1 MIRRKLEE
9 IGSILYRNLC
19 YPLVRIGTES
29 RTRSIMKQGS
39 YLNKGSV
46 LEGNNYIGKNT
57 CLSNVRVGYGSYVNN
72 GCDMSN
78 TRIGRYTSIGAGV
91 TTELGSHPLD
101 GKHVALHPAFYSS
114 GAALGYSYAGRDT
127 YKEMKYLDEEAHIQ
141 VMIGNDVWIGNRVS
155 ILEGVTIGDG
165 AVVAAGALV
174 AGDLEPYGIYAGVP
188 ARKIRSRFSGDR
200 IKALLESKW
209 WDLSEEE
216 IKKLAAAGKFDD
228 VDDFLNIGEAAGE
241 AADE

>member
-9 IGSILYRNLC
+9 AGSVLYRNLC
-19 YPLVRIGTES
+19 YPFVRMGVEA
-29 RTRSIMKQGS
+29 RTHSIMKQGS

-46 LEGNNYIGKNT
+46 LEGNNYIGRNT
-57 CLSNVRVGYGSYVNN
+57 CLSNVRVGYGSYVNS

-78 TRIGRYTSIGAGV
+78 TRIGKYTSIGAGV

-101 GKHVALHPAFYSS
+101 GKHAALHPAFYSTE
-114 GAALGYSYAGRDT
+114 AALGYSYAVRDT
-127 YKEMKYLDEEAHIQ
+127 YKEMKYLDEKEHIQ
-141 VMIGNDVWIGNRVS
+141 VVIGNDVWIGNRVS

-216 IKKLAAAGKFDD
+216 IKKLAAAGKLDD
-228 VDDFLNIGEAAGE
+228 IDVFLNGGEAAGE
-241 AADE
+241 GG